1 MSADEA
7 TEAIEASEPVEEQ
20 PSKLAGGCVIAVG
33 LAIAGGVAYAA
44 PETAYYAAGLLTAAG
59 VRRAR
64 TWATGRRKRAADE
77 PDEDTVDIVGLL
89 HELSPGA
96 AANVRLTQLQEAAGL
111 PDTKPVRALL
121 AESSIPIKEVRTGGK
136 VGQGVYAT
144 AIPRSC
150 GAPSGG
156 CWCAVTSN
164 NNTNN
169 SPEEGPRE
177 GLRVDH
183 IGNAGIVVTDP
194 AETQRRRATTLT
206 RSA

>member
-1 MSADEA
+1 MTPEQQADEQTA
-7 TEAIEASEPVEEQ
+7 DAREEPSQRAAKGCLLAIGITF
-20 PSKLAGGCVIAVG
+20 AGTIAVT
-33 LAIAGGVAYAA
+33 V

-59 VRRAR
+59 LRRAR
-64 TWATGRRKRAADE
+64 ALVAGRRGRADDE
-77 PDEDTVDIVGLL
+77 ADEDTVDIIGLL
-89 HELSPGA
+89 HELSPNA
-96 AANVRLTQLQEAAGL
+96 AANVRLTQLADAAGL
-111 PDTKPVRALL
+111 PDTKPLRALL
-121 AESSIPIKEVRTGGK
+121 AQASIPIKEVRTGGK
-136 VGQGVYAT
+136 VGQGVHAT

-169 SPEEGPRE
+169 APEEGPRE

>member
-1 MSADEA
+1 MTTDQQADEQA
-7 TEAIEASEPVEEQ
+7 ADVREEPSQRAAKGCLLAIGITF
-20 PSKLAGGCVIAVG
+20 AGTIAVT
-33 LAIAGGVAYAA
+33 V

-64 TWATGRRKRAADE
+64 VLVAGRRGRADE
-77 PDEDTVDIVGLL
+77 KEDTVDIIGLL
-89 HELSPGA
+89 HELSPAG

-121 AESSIPIKEVRTGGK
+121 AEASIPIKEVRTGGK
-136 VGQGVYAT
+136 VGQGVHAS

-150 GAPSGG
+150 GAPSDG

-169 SPEEGPRE
+169 APEEGPRE